1 MKKVSYFVSLVLA
14 VALLSSCGGLN
25 KMLKEA
31 GNVNYQVE
39 PEVLEAHSGNVAV
52 TITGSFP
59 ESYFNKKA
67 TLKAV
72 PVLVYEGGEV
82 EFEPVTVQGE
92 DVEANNEVIKF
103 TGDNFTY
110 SATVP
115 FKEEM
120 RVSELILKTTA
131 SMKDKSVAL
140 PDVKLADG
148 IIATSTLTKKHGH
161 PILLGDKFKRVIPE
175 SKGAD
180 IHYVIN
186 RANVRGSELKAE
198 DINALKAYL
207 KEAGEKV
214 NYELTGT
221 EISAYASPDGPLD
234 LNEKLSGKRA
244 ETAGKFFNREL
255 KKAKIE
261 EAGKE
266 GFVKTTTT
274 AEDWDG
280 FKELMQKSD
289 VQDKELILRVLSMH
303 SDPVV
308 REKEIKNMSEAFEV
322 LKDDI
327 LPKLRRSKLLV
338 NVNVVGFSDE
348 EILNYI
354 ETNPDT
360 LGLEEM
366 LYAAT
371 LTEDAEKQL
380 KYYEMAAEKAPKCF
394 RAVNNVGCTLMK
406 MGKVE
411 ESEKAF
417 TKAQELKDGDYVKNN
432 LGFVALVQGDLE
444 KAQGY
449 FTSMEKL
456 TDESNFG
463 LGIINLVNGN
473 YQDAVNYFG
482 TAPSFNAALAKL
494 LNGNKTGAKNTLE
507 AIDHKCPWGDYLKAV
522 VGARMDDENYIIEN
536 LKAAIAADDELKALA
551 KTDMEFGKYFE
562 NADFKSIVE

>member
-67 TLKAV
+67 TLEAV
-72 PVLVYEGGEV
+72 PVLVYEGGETK
-82 EFEPVTVQGE
+82 FESVTVQGE
-92 DVEANNEVIKF
+92 DVEANNEEIKF

-110 SATVP
+110 SATIP
-115 FKEEM
+115 FNEEM
-120 RVSELILKTTA
+120 RVSELILKITA
-131 SMKDKSVAL
+131 SMGDNSVTL

-148 IIATSTLTKKHGH
+148 VVATSTLAKKYGH
-161 PILLGDKFKRVIPE
+161 PILIGDMFKRVIPE
-175 SKGAD
+175 SKKAD

-198 DINALKAYL
+198 DIDALKTYL
-207 KEAGEKV
+207 MEAAEKV
-214 NYELTGT
+214 NYKITGT
-221 EISAYASPDGPLD
+221 EISAYASPDGPLE

-244 ETAGKFFNREL
+244 ETAGAFFTREL

-261 EAGKE
+261 EGKE
-266 GFVKTTTT
+266 EGFLKTTKT

-280 FKELMQKSD
+280 FKELLQKSD

-327 LPKLRRSKLLV
+327 LPKLRRSKLIV
-338 NVNVVGFSDE
+338 NVDVVGFSDE

-360 LGLEEM
+360 LGLEAI
-366 LYAAT
+366 LFAAT

-380 KYYEMAAEKAPKCF
+380 KYYEMASKKAPKCF
-394 RAVNNVGCTLMK
+394 RAVNGMGYTLMK

-444 KAQGY
+444 KAEGY

-463 LGIINLVNGN
+463 LGVINIINGN
-473 YQDAVNYFG
+473 YSDAVNYFG
-482 TAPSFNAALAKL
+482 TTPSFNSALAKL
-494 LNGNKTGAKNTLE
+494 LDGNNTGAKNTLE

-522 VGARMDDENYIIEN
+522 VGARMDDENYMIEN
-536 LKAAIAADDELKALA
+536 LKAAVAAIDELKALA

>member
-31 GNVNYQVE
+31 GNVNYQVV

-67 TLKAV
+67 TLEAV
-72 PVLVYEGGEV
+72 PVLVYEGGETK
-82 EFEPVTVQGE
+82 FESVSVQGE

-103 TGDNFTY
+103 TGDKFTY

-120 RVSELILKTTA
+120 RVSELILKTSA
-131 SMKDKSVAL
+131 SMAGKSVTM

-148 IIATSTLTKKHGH
+148 VIATSSLAKKIGH
-161 PILLGDKFKRVIPE
+161 PILVGDMFKRVIPE
-175 SKGAD
+175 SKKAD

-198 DINALKAYL
+198 DIDALKTFL
-207 KEAGEKV
+207 MEAGEKV
-214 NYELTGT
+214 NYKITGT

-244 ETAGKFFNREL
+244 ETAGAFFTREL

-261 EAGKE
+261 EGKE
-266 GFVKTTTT
+266 EGFLKTTKT

-280 FKELMQKSD
+280 FKELLQKSD

-322 LKDDI
+322 LKGDI
-327 LPKLRRSKLLV
+327 LPKLRRSKLIV
-338 NVNVVGFSDE
+338 NVDIVGFSDE

-360 LGLEEM
+360 LCLEAM

-380 KYYEMAAEKAPKCF
+380 KYYEMASEKAPKCF
-394 RAVNNVGCTLMK
+394 RAVNGMGYTLMK

-417 TKAQELKDGDYVKNN
+417 IKAQELKDGDYVKNN

-444 KAQGY
+444 KAEGY

-463 LGIINLVNGN
+463 LGVINIINGN
-473 YQDAVNYFG
+473 YSDAVNYFG
-482 TAPSFNAALAKL
+482 TKPSFNSALAKL
-494 LNGNKTGAKNTLE
+494 LDGNNTGAKNTLE

-522 VGARMDDENYIIEN
+522 VGARMDDENYMIEN
-536 LKAAIAADDELKALA
+536 LKAAVAGIDELKALA

>member
-14 VALLSSCGGLN
+14 VAFLSSCGGLN

-31 GNVNYQVE
+31 GNVNYQVV
-39 PEVLEAHSGNVAV
+39 PEVLEAHSGDVAV

-67 TLKAV
+67 TLEAV
-72 PVLVYEGGEV
+72 PVLVYEGGETK
-82 EFEPVTVQGE
+82 FESVTVQGE

-103 TGDNFTY
+103 TGDKFTY

-115 FKEEM
+115 FTEEM
-120 RVSELILKTTA
+120 RVSELILKTSA
-131 SMKDKSVAL
+131 SMSGKSVTL

-148 IIATSTLTKKHGH
+148 VIATSALTKKVGQ
-161 PILLGDKFKRVIPE
+161 PILIGNKFKRIIPE

-186 RANVRGSELKAE
+186 RADVRGSELKAE
-198 DINALKAYL
+198 DIDALKAYI
-207 KEAGEKV
+207 KDSKKKV
-214 NYELTGT
+214 NYEFTGT

-322 LKDDI
+322 LKEDI
-327 LPKLRRSKLLV
+327 LPKLRRSKLMV
-338 NVNVVGFSDE
+338 NVNVIGFSDE

-354 ETNPDT
+354 ESNPDT
-360 LGLEEM
+360 LGLEEV

-371 LTEDAEKQL
+371 LTKDAEKQL
-380 KYYEMAAEKAPKCF
+380 KYYEIASNKAPKCF
-394 RAVNNVGCTLMK
+394 RAVNGIGYTLMK

-411 ESEKAF
+411 ESKAAFEKA
-417 TKAQELKDGDYVKNN
+417 QGLYDGDYVKNN
-432 LGFVALVQGDLE
+432 LGFVALIEADLE

-463 LGIINLVNGN
+463 LGTINLIKGN
-473 YQDAVNYFG
+473 YKDAINYFG
-482 TAPSFNAALAKL
+482 TKPSFNSALAKL
-494 LNGNKTGAKNTLE
+494 LDGNNTGAKNTLE
-507 AIDHKCPWGDYLKAV
+507 AIDHVCPWKDYLLAV
-522 VGARMDDENYIIEN
+522 VGARMDNEKDVFDH
-536 LKAAIAADDELKALA
+536 LKAAVAAKDELKALA

>member
-1 MKKVSYFVSLVLA
+1 MKKVSYFVSLVLT

-39 PEVLEAHSGNVAV
+39 PEVLETHSGNVAV
-52 TITGSFP
+52 AITGSFP

-67 TLKAV
+67 TLEAV

-103 TGDNFTY
+103 TGDKFNY

-120 RVSELILKTTA
+120 RVSELILKSTA
-131 SMKDKSVAL
+131 SMKDKSVTL

-148 IIATSTLTKKHGH
+148 VIATSTLVKKKGR
-161 PILLGDKFKRVIPE
+161 PIIVPDKFKRVILE

-198 DINALKAYL
+198 DISALKAYL
-207 KEAGEKV
+207 IEASEKV
-214 NYELTGT
+214 NYEFTGT
-221 EISAYASPDGPLD
+221 EVSAYASPDGPLD

-261 EAGKE
+261 EVKKE
-266 GFVKTTTT
+266 GFLKTTKTP
-274 AEDWDG
+274 EDWDG
-280 FKELMQKSD
+280 FKELLQKSD

-322 LKDDI
+322 LKDGI
-327 LPKLRRSKLLV
+327 LPKLRRSKLIV

-354 ETNPDT
+354 ESNPDT

-371 LTEDAEKQL
+371 LTKDAEKQL
-380 KYYEMAAEKAPKCF
+380 KYYEMAVEKAPKCF
-394 RAVNNVGCTLMK
+394 RAINSVGCTLMK
-406 MGKVE
+406 LGKVE

-432 LGFVALVQGDLE
+432 LGFVALVQGDFE

-463 LGIINLVNGN
+463 LGTINLVNGN

-482 TAPSFNAALAKL
+482 TTPSVNAALAKL
-494 LNGNKTGAKNTLE
+494 LNGNTTGAKNTLE
-507 AIDHKCPWGDYLKAV
+507 AIDHDCLSKEYLLAV
-522 VGARMDDENYIIEN
+522 VGARMDNEKDVFDH
-536 LKAAIAADDELKALA
+536 LKAAVAANDELKALA

-562 NADFKSIVE
+562 NDTFKSIVE

>member
-1 MKKVSYFVSLVLA
+1 MKKVSYFVSLVLT

-39 PEVLEAHSGNVAV
+39 PEVLETHSGNVAV
-52 TITGSFP
+52 AITGSFP

-67 TLKAV
+67 TLEAV

-103 TGDNFTY
+103 TGDKFNY

-120 RVSELILKTTA
+120 RVSELILKSTA
-131 SMKDKSVAL
+131 SMKDKSVTL

-148 IIATSTLTKKHGH
+148 VIATSTLVKKKGR
-161 PILLGDKFKRVIPE
+161 PIIVPDKFKRVILE

-198 DINALKAYL
+198 DISALKAYL
-207 KEAGEKV
+207 IEASEKV
-214 NYELTGT
+214 NYEFTGT
-221 EISAYASPDGPLD
+221 EVSAYASPDGPLD

-244 ETAGKFFNREL
+244 ETAGQFFNREL
-255 KKAKIE
+255 TKAEIE
-261 EAGKE
+261 GTEKE
-266 GFVKTTTT
+266 GFLKITTT

-308 REKEIKNMSEAFEV
+308 REKEIKNMAEAFEV

-327 LPKLRRSKLLV
+327 LPKLRRSQLIV

-354 ETNPDT
+354 
-360 LGLEEM
+360 
-366 LYAAT
+366 
-371 LTEDAEKQL
+371 
-380 KYYEMAAEKAPKCF
+380 
-394 RAVNNVGCTLMK
+394 
-406 MGKVE
+406 
-411 ESEKAF
+411 
-417 TKAQELKDGDYVKNN
+417 
-432 LGFVALVQGDLE
+432 
-444 KAQGY
+444 
-449 FTSMEKL
+449 
-456 TDESNFG
+456 
-463 LGIINLVNGN
+463 
-473 YQDAVNYFG
+473 
-482 TAPSFNAALAKL
+482 
-494 LNGNKTGAKNTLE
+494 
-507 AIDHKCPWGDYLKAV
+507 
-522 VGARMDDENYIIEN
+522 
-536 LKAAIAADDELKALA
+536 
-551 KTDMEFGKYFE
+551 
-562 NADFKSIVE
+562 

>member
-1 MKKVSYFVSLVLA
+1 MKKVSYFISLVLA

-31 GNVNYQVE
+31 GNVKYQVE
-39 PEVLEAHSGNVAV
+39 PEVLEAHSGNVDV

-67 TLKAV
+67 TLEAV
-72 PVLVYEGGEV
+72 PVLVYEGGETK
-82 EFEPVTVQGE
+82 FESVSVQGE

-110 SATVP
+110 SATIP

-120 RVSELILKTTA
+120 RVSELILKTSA
-131 SMKDKSVAL
+131 SMSGKSVVM

-148 IIATSTLTKKHGH
+148 VVATSTLTKKPGH
-161 PILLGDKFKRVIPE
+161 PILIGDMFKRVIPE

-186 RANVRGSELKAE
+186 QANVRGSELKAE

-207 KEAGEKV
+207 KEANEKV
-214 NYELTGT
+214 NYKFTGT

-244 ETAGKFFNREL
+244 ETAGTFFNREL

-266 GFVKTTTT
+266 GFVKTTKT

-280 FKELMQKSD
+280 FKELIQKSD
-289 VQDKELILRVLSMH
+289 VRDKELILRVLSMH

-327 LPKLRRSKLLV
+327 LPKLRRSKLIV
-338 NVNVVGFSDE
+338 NAEVVGFSDE

-354 ETNPDT
+354 ENNPDT

-380 KYYEMAAEKAPKCF
+380 KYYGMASEKAPKCF
-394 RAVNNVGCTLMK
+394 RAVNGMGYTLMK
-406 MGKVE
+406 MGKIE

-417 TKAQELKDGDYVKNN
+417 IKAQELKDGDYVKNN

-463 LGIINLVNGN
+463 LGTINLFNGN

-482 TAPSFNAALAKL
+482 TNASFNAALAKL
-494 LNGNKTGAKNTLE
+494 LNGNTTGAKSTLE

-522 VGARMDDENYIIEN
+522 VGARMDDENYMIEN
-536 LKAAIAADDELKALA
+536 LRAAVAAVDELKALA

-562 NADFKSIVE
+562 NAAFKAIVE

>member
-31 GNVNYQVE
+31 GNVNYQVV

-59 ESYFNKKA
+59 KSYFNKKA
-67 TLKAV
+67 TLEAV
-72 PVLVYEGGEV
+72 PVLVYEGGETK
-82 EFEPVTVQGE
+82 FEPVTVQGE

-110 SATVP
+110 SATIP
-115 FKEEM
+115 FNEEM
-120 RVSELILKTTA
+120 KVSELILKSTA
-131 SMKDKSVAL
+131 SMSDQTVAL

-148 IIATSTLTKKHGH
+148 VIATSTLTKKLGQ
-161 PILLGDKFKRVIPE
+161 PILIGNKFKRIIPE

-186 RANVRGSELKAE
+186 RANVRGSELRAE
-198 DINALKAYL
+198 DIDALKTYL
-207 KEAGEKV
+207 KEANKKV
-214 NYELTGT
+214 NYKFTGT
-221 EISAYASPDGPLD
+221 EISAYASPDGPLE

-244 ETAGKFFNREL
+244 ETAGTYFNREL
-255 KKAKIE
+255 KKAKVE

-327 LPKLRRSKLLV
+327 LPMLRRSKLIV
-338 NVNVVGFSDE
+338 NVDVIGFSDE

-366 LYAAT
+366 LYAVS
-371 LTEDAEKQL
+371 LTEDAEMQI

-394 RAVNNVGCTLMK
+394 RAVNGIGYTLMK
-406 MGKVE
+406 MGKIE

-432 LGFVALVQGDLE
+432 LGFVALVQGDIE

-449 FTSMEKL
+449 FTSIEKL

-463 LGIINLVNGN
+463 LGTINLINGN
-473 YQDAVNYFG
+473 YSDAVNYFG
-482 TAPSFNAALAKL
+482 TKPSFNSALAKL
-494 LNGNKTGAKNTLE
+494 LDGNNTGAKNTLE

-522 VGARMDDENYIIEN
+522 VGARMDDENYMIEN
-536 LKAAIAADDELKALA
+536 LKAAVAANDEMKALA

>member
-1 MKKVSYFVSLVLA
+1 MKKVNYFVSLVLA
-14 VALLSSCGGLN
+14 AALLSSCGGLN

-31 GNVNYQVE
+31 ENVKYQVV

-67 TLKAV
+67 TLEAV
-72 PVLVYEGGEV
+72 PVLVYEGGETKL
-82 EFEPVTVQGE
+82 EPVTVQGE

-103 TGDNFTY
+103 TGDKFTY

-120 RVSELILKTTA
+120 KVSELILKISA
-131 SMKDKSVAL
+131 SMSGKSVVM
-140 PDVKLADG
+140 PDKKLADG
-148 IIATSTLTKKHGH
+148 VIATSTLTKKYGQ
-161 PILLGDKFKRVIPE
+161 PILIGNKFKRIIPE
-175 SKGAD
+175 AKEAD

-186 RANVRGSELKAE
+186 RANVRSSELKAE
-198 DINALKAYL
+198 DINVLKAYI

-214 NYELTGT
+214 NYKFTGS

-244 ETAGKFFNREL
+244 ETAGSFFNREL
-255 KKAKIE
+255 KKAKVE

-280 FKELMQKSD
+280 FQELMQKSD

-322 LKDDI
+322 LKNDI
-327 LPKLRRSKLLV
+327 LPKLRRSKLIV
-338 NVNVVGFSDE
+338 NVNVIGFSDE
-348 EILNYI
+348 EIVNYI

-366 LYAAT
+366 LYAVS
-371 LTEDAEKQL
+371 LTKDAEKQL

-394 RAVNNVGCTLMK
+394 RAVNGIGYTLMK
-406 MGKVE
+406 MGKIE

-463 LGIINLVNGN
+463 LGTINLINGN
-473 YQDAVNYFG
+473 YKDAVNYFG
-482 TAPSFNAALAKL
+482 TKPSFNSALAKL
-494 LNGNKTGAKNTLE
+494 LDGNNTGAKNTLE
-507 AIDHKCPWGDYLKAV
+507 AIDHECPWGDYLKAV
-522 VGARMDDENYIIEN
+522 VGARMDDENYMIEN
-536 LKAAIAADDELKALA
+536 LKAAVAADNEMKALA
-551 KTDMEFGKYFE
+551 KTDIEFGKYFE
-562 NADFKSIVE
+562 NASFKSIVE